1 MRQWRQAKKGSKAA
15 RTSIVAKRTRIA
27 CALAG
32 VLAALGVQVLATA
45 PVAAASGTTGWVIGE
60 GHQAGDNFGMIAWG
74 AGPAA
79 HGGLVGTF
87 AGGSTQVVAKVT
99 CLVVVGND
107 AIATGIF
114 TEPASL
120 KGQITVMEAVG
131 NEGASKDL
139 LRFSFS
145 GSIIPDPVTDPGGH
159 CWKPVLAPIGIESG
173 TISVGT
179 Y

>member
-15 RTSIVAKRTRIA
+15 RTLIVAKRTRVA

-32 VLAALGVQVLATA
+32 ALAALGVQVLATA

-60 GHQAGDNFGMIAWG
+60 GAQLGDTFGMIAWG

-79 HGGLVGTF
+79 HGGLVFTVPGQPTH
-87 AGGSTQVVAKVT
+87 VAKVT

-114 TEPASL
+114 TEPASV
-120 KGQITVMEAVG
+120 KGQRTVMEAVDNG
-131 NEGASKDL
+131 GASKDL
-139 LRFSFS
+139 LRFSFT
-145 GSIIPDPVTDPGGH
+145 GFITPDLATDPGER
-159 CWKPVLAPIGIESG
+159 CWRPVLPPTGIETGS
-173 TISVGT
+173 ILVGT